1 MYCLFT
7 ACDRHQRPVART
19 LPERCSRRAC
29 RGRRLR
35 LRSAAGITTAITVG
49 AGSATLAGKGRD
61 ARAVA
66 RFNSITPEGGGGAG
80 VVAGA
85 IVADGRDIV
94 SGAADGDDDDD
105 DHDDD
110 DQEGDANAKGAADS
124 ASAETG
130 LGGLLAIVR

>member
-7 ACDRHQRPVART
+7 ACDRLQRPVART

-35 LRSAAGITTAITVG
+35 LRSAAGRA
-49 AGSATLAGKGRD
+49 SADVIVAESDTLAGCRRG
-61 ARAVA
+61 AIAVA
-66 RFNSITPEGGGGAG
+66 GFNDGAEAAGAG
-80 VVAGA
+80 IVAGA
-85 IVADGRDIV
+85 TVTEGRDVI

-124 ASAETG
+124 TSAETG
-130 LGGLLAIVR
+130 LGGLLAFVR